1 MYLHRTALLMIVGF
15 YLLVPLLLD
24 WWLQPAASWYRP
36 FLIWL
41 VLIGIAWLIDLQRGR
56 RDA

>member
-1 MYLHRTALLMIVGF
+1 MFLHRTALLMIVGF